1 MMCPFCGANIE
12 ITELPDGS
20 ILIRQDCKCN
30 LDNYKT
36 VPAKNRLTWE
46 ERNAERFAP
55 AIDLVKSSQLGFE
68 VPEVEPEE
76 NNKVA

>member
-30 LDNYKT
+30 LNDYET
-36 VPAKNRLTWE
+36 IPAKNRLTWE
-46 ERNAERFAP
+46 EKNAECFAP
-55 AIDLVKSSQLGFE
+55 AVDLVKSSQLGFE
-68 VPEVEPEE
+68 VPEDVPRKSKEDT
-76 NNKVA
+76 